1 MQKNFY
7 RTIRYDAD
15 HTGFGGRI
23 STGDF
28 DRKSS
33 IAEITGKII
42 SDLCFDRECERNAKS
57 RDFNQKLQ

>member
-1 MQKNFY
+1 MQNKYY
-7 RTIRYDAD
+7 RTTRYNPD

-23 STGDF
+23 SAGDF

-33 IAEITGKII
+33 MAEITGKII

-57 RDFNQKLQ
+57 RDFHQKLQ